1 MDAFNTLT
9 DMLNNSLLG
18 AKKDI
23 INIHHHFRKLLKTF
37 FEDCDFGIG
46 TESIVIIPNYRGDE
60 YTVLLTNPKT
70 MKSME
75 LFIIKITFNSKKII
89 TEIGIV
95 PSITNS
101 LRYSVVEAKS
111 CLELK

>member
-1 MDAFNTLT
+1 MNTFNTLT
-9 DMLNNSLLG
+9 DRLNNSLLG

-23 INIHHHFRKLLKTF
+23 NTHHHFKKTVKDF
-37 FEDCDFGIG
+37 FEDCDFGIDPK
-46 TESIVIIPNYRGDE
+46 SIVIIPNYRGNE
-60 YTVLLTNPKT
+60 YTVLLTNPET

-75 LFIIKITFNSKKII
+75 LFIIKETFDSKKII
-89 TEIGIV
+89 TEIEIV

-111 CLELK
+111 CLGLK